1 MVGQQMP
8 TAALELPAAEHCPKC
23 SAIKFAFE
31 SPGFCC
37 SNGEVEIAS
46 NSFPSE
52 LIRLFTSQDDDFFHF
67 RTYIRLYNNLFA
79 FSSLG
84 GVFDA
89 CMQKGIYVFKL
100 HGQSYHFIPN
110 LLPNDKRPQFLQ
122 LYFYD
127 AQHESE
133 NRLNLFPELRPDV
146 IAILM
151 EVMQYNP
158 YAKFFRSLRELDIVE
173 NTQIRLNR
181 DPVLDQ
187 RVYNAPTADEVAV
200 IWDEES
206 ATSAN
211 SGPHI
216 VVHGEGAQQHRIMHY
231 YGCYDPLQYPLLR
244 PYGDCGWHHG
254 LKKMS
259 QGGRTQVD
267 VPEQPITSEAVT
279 DVSTFLDAESASKFG
294 CTSLFVL
301 HCSSALQPT

>member
-1 MVGQQMP
+1 M
-8 TAALELPAAEHCPKC
+8 
-23 SAIKFAFE
+23 I
-31 SPGFCC
+31 
-37 SNGEVEIAS
+37 
-46 NSFPSE
+46 
-52 LIRLFTSQDDDFFHF
+52 FFHF

-127 AQHESE
+127 AQHESK

-158 YAKFFRSLRELDIVE
+158 YANFFRSLRELDIVE

-187 RVYNAPTADEVAV
+187 RVYNVSTADEVAV
-200 IWDEES
+200 IWNE
-206 ATSAN
+206 N
-211 SGPHI
+211 PQPVQI
-216 VVHGEGAQQHRIMHY
+216 V
-231 YGCYDPLQYPLLR
+231 
-244 PYGDCGWHHG
+244 
-254 LKKMS
+254 
-259 QGGRTQVD
+259 
-267 VPEQPITSEAVT
+267 
-279 DVSTFLDAESASKFG
+279 
-294 CTSLFVL
+294 
-301 HCSSALQPT
+301 ALIL